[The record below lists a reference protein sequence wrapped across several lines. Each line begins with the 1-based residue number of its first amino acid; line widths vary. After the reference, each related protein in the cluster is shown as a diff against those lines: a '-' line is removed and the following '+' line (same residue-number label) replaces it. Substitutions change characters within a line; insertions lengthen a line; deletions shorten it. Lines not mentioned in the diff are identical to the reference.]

1 MSDVLQGLVELLEP
15 TGIGENTFRGE
26 TQDLGFRAL
35 FGGQVMAQSLSSAL
49 KTLPEGDWHAHSF
62 HVYFML
68 AGTVTDHLEFEAV
81 SYTHLTL
88 PTKCSV

>member
-1 MSDVLQGLVELLEP
+1 MSDENREVCMSDVLQGLVELLEP

-49 KTLPEGDWHAHSF
+49 KTLPEGEWHAHSF

-68 AGTVTDHLEFEAV
+68 A
-81 SYTHLTL
+81 
-88 PTKCSV
+88 